1 MQNQSQMTISRPKM
15 KVRHKAEIHLILI
28 SIKEVRMQ
36 AARKV
41 LKNRNKKRRE
51 MLEMEI
57 SIVKKSEMLLKMIA
71 KTRK

>member
-1 MQNQSQMTISRPKM
+1 
-15 KVRHKAEIHLILI
+15 
-28 SIKEVRMQ
+28 MQ
-36 AARKV
+36 AARRV